1 MKNRRI
7 PLSHSSAF
15 TLVEVMV
22 TLAVTTIGLVGLS
35 AMMIEAGRTVQ
46 DSGNRSQAIW
56 IVEDLTNRIIANRE
70 EVQLYDTGGV
80 PVDCNAVPQTSC
92 ADFFNGVAKVTADAC
107 TSNQLAAYDLWDVA
121 CSRDIVISNSDL
133 VRSDSSSTISA
144 PQLIVS
150 VQAGA
155 IEGQDLVTIDLS
167 WDSRIGGTDVG
178 GNRIYISDTKLTDR
192 TIMSRRENIRS
203 DFTP

>member
-56 IVEDLTNRIIANRE
+56 IVEDLTNRIIA
-70 EVQLYDTGGV
+70 
-80 PVDCNAVPQTSC
+80 
-92 ADFFNGVAKVTADAC
+92 
-107 TSNQLAAYDLWDVA
+107 
-121 CSRDIVISNSDL
+121 
-133 VRSDSSSTISA
+133 
-144 PQLIVS
+144 
-150 VQAGA
+150 
-155 IEGQDLVTIDLS
+155 
-167 WDSRIGGTDVG
+167 
-178 GNRIYISDTKLTDR
+178 
-192 TIMSRRENIRS
+192 
-203 DFTP
+203 